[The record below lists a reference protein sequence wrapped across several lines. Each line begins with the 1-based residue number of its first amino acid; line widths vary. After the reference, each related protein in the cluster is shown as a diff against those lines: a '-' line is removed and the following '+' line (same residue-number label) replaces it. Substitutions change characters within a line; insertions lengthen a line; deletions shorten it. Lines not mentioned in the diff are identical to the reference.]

1 MTDRIRHLT
10 VVLDADYRDD
20 DVASIVE
27 AVRMI
32 RGVARVE
39 THVVEAQDQLARMA
53 VRSEIERD
61 LHQAIDNVFSRKNFE
76 RAVAERKDRT

>member
-27 AVRMI
+27 AIRMI
-32 RGVARVE
+32 RGVAHIE
-39 THVVEAQDQLARMA
+39 EHIVEAQDQLARMA
-53 VRSEIERD
+53 VRSEIESA
-61 LHQAIDNVFSRKNFE
+61 LHKAIDSVFTRKSVE
-76 RAVAERKDRT
+76 RMVAEQKGRT